1 MDAFWLRRHPCTA
14 ILASEATFALGG
26 PAPCF
31 DLLCRPW
38 SHCSRSRPS
47 ASTPRST
54 PTHRHAATA
63 IASTRLAGWHRCPVR
78 ARRMSC
84 MSGKRGN
91 ASAGASS
98 VVARKARQP
107 KRELK
112 VARNGKCP
120 SGFNGCLA
128 HKTSLGTTRSKASAI
143 CRRLCAGRAGKGLKR
158 KGAKS
163 RGVKQARGARANG
176 GKKCPKGYN
185 GCLAY
190 KTRLG
195 TPRNKAAA
203 ICRRVCAK

>member
-1 MDAFWLRRHPCTA
+1 MLRFIVPAVVALFAFMPISANAEINTNTSARCDRDCVGAIGRMASLPDAR
-14 ILASEATFALGG
+14 
-26 PAPCF
+26 AP
-31 DLLCRPW
+31 DEL
-38 SHCSRSRPS
+38 S
-47 ASTPRST
+47 
-54 PTHRHAATA
+54 
-63 IASTRLAGWHRCPVR
+63 V
-78 ARRMSC
+78 
-84 MSGKRGN
+84 GKRGD

-128 HKTSLGTTRSKASAI
+128 HKTSLGTTRNKASAI
-143 CRRLCAGRAGKGLKR
+143 CRRVCAGRGSKGVRSKGLKR

-163 RGVKQARGARANG
+163 RGVKQARGAHASG
-176 GKKCPKGYN
+176 GKKCRKGYS
-185 GCLAY
+185 GCLAH